1 MANYADVNI
10 DREKLIKKLKNN
22 TIKDTYI
29 NLTK

>member
-29 NLTK
+29 K